1 MLRRLDRGDTV
12 AQRSPPQVTV
22 IRGFFVMRIAVAATA
37 LLLATTAA
45 VAQTAGSDAR
55 ASDPWHQKA
64 REIYEHAVNTPTVQ
78 GRGQVPALANW
89 LADQFRAGGFT
100 DVTVRPYD
108 VVRPD
113 DHTAALIVRWPAAHP
128 SGRKAMLLMAHMDV
142 VEALREDWSRDPFQL
157 GEADGY
163 FYGRGSNDDKMGVIA
178 IMTTLLRLKAE
189 GFEPNRD
196 IIVLFTG
203 DEETGGRGAELAA
216 NEWLDTSQIDFAL
229 NGDAGGGSFDTEGN
243 LLGFGIQTAEKVY
256 QDFTFSVTNPGGHSS
271 RPRPDNAIY
280 SLAHTLDRLEQY
292 RFPPMQNETTRAYF
306 AHRAT
311 TADPELA
318 AMIRRWLA
326 NPQDGDAADA
336 IEASPTEVGLTR
348 TRCVATRLAGGH
360 ANNALPQLAT
370 ANVNCR
376 IFPGVD
382 PAHVLATLRE
392 IAAPDHVTVEP
403 VAVAHPSDASPL
415 REDVVGAYSA
425 AVHARHPG
433 AAIVPDMSA
442 GATDGLYFRVRGVP
456 VYGVEGSWIVTP
468 TDERAHGRDERLPVR
483 AFDDDI
489 DHWTDMVRRLAS

>member
-1 MLRRLDRGDTV
+1 M
-12 AQRSPPQVTV
+12 S
-22 IRGFFVMRIAVAATA
+22 
-37 LLLATTAA
+37 LLLATAAAAAQAPGTAQPDRWHATARDIYREA
-45 VAQTAGSDAR
+45 VDTA
-55 ASDPWHQKA
+55 
-64 REIYEHAVNTPTVQ
+64 TVQ
-78 GRGQVPALANW
+78 GRGQVPALTNR
-89 LADQFRAGGFT
+89 LAERFRAAGFT
-100 DVTVRPYD
+100 DVTVHPYD

-113 DHTAALIVRWPAAHP
+113 DHTAALIVRWPAARP
-128 SGRKAMLLMAHMDV
+128 SSRKAMLLMAHMDV
-142 VEALREDWSRDPFQL
+142 VEARRSDWSRDPFQL
-157 GEADGY
+157 GEQDGY
-163 FYGRGSNDDKMGVIA
+163 FYGRGSLDDKMGVTA
-178 IMTTLLRLKAE
+178 IMTALLRLKAE
-189 GFEPNRD
+189 GFQPNRD

-216 NEWLDTSQIDFAL
+216 SQWLDTAQIDFAL
-229 NGDAGGGSFDTEGN
+229 NGDAGGGSFDTDGN

-280 SLAHTLDRLEQY
+280 ALAHTLDRLEHY
-292 RFPPMQNETTRAYF
+292 RFEPMQNETTRAYF

-311 TADPELA
+311 TAEPALA
-318 AMIRRWLA
+318 DAIRRWLA
-326 NPQDGDAADA
+326 NPQDGEAADA
-336 IEASPTEVGLTR
+336 IEAAPTEAGLTR

-370 ANVNCR
+370 ANINCR

-382 PAHVLATLRE
+382 PATVLATLRE
-392 IAAPDHVTVEP
+392 LGAPDHVTVEP
-403 VAVAHPSDASPL
+403 VDVAHPSDASPL
-415 REDVVGAYSA
+415 RADVVGAYSA

-468 TDERAHGRDERLPVR
+468 VDERAHGRDERLPVR
-483 AFDDDI
+483 AFDEDI